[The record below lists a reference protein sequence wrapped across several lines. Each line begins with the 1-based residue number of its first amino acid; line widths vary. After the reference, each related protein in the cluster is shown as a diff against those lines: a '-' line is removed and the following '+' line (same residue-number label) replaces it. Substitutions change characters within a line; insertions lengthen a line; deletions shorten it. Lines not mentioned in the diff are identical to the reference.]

1 MTTPAPISV
10 EGVSKRYETPS
21 GPVPAVEGV
30 SLTVRPREFV
40 SLLGPSGCGKSTV
53 LGMIGGLVRPDSGR
67 ILIDG
72 EPVMGPNPK
81 KIALVFQDAGLFPW
95 RTALDNVGFGLELM
109 GVPTARRRE
118 IALGLLDPMGLKGF
132 EAKYPRELSG
142 GMRQRVAIARALAL
156 DTPILLMDEPF
167 GALDEQT
174 RLLMGEWL
182 VRVRRRTERT
192 IVFVTHSLHEAIA
205 LSDRIAVMTARPGR
219 IKDVIEVPLPYP
231 RALDSPEAVDLHAKL
246 WAQVREESLRAME
259 GQS

>member
-10 EGVSKRYETPS
+10 ESVSKRYETPS

-67 ILIDG
+67 ILVDG

-118 IALGLLDPMGLKGF
+118 IALGLLEPMGLKGF

-156 DTPILLMDEPF
+156 DTP
-167 GALDEQT
+167 
-174 RLLMGEWL
+174 
-182 VRVRRRTERT
+182 
-192 IVFVTHSLHEAIA
+192 
-205 LSDRIAVMTARPGR
+205 
-219 IKDVIEVPLPYP
+219 
-231 RALDSPEAVDLHAKL
+231 EAVDLHAKL